1 MGSSDSDPGRSREP
15 RAGWASSWHP
25 YRSCALLRYRL
36 SGAASFSAE
45 RPIRLGRSS
54 PAPRPARKSLAGMVP
69 CNECHLFLLAQGH
82 RLATA
87 ESADQTEREGRR
99 APRRHLGPSADC
111 CTSLCSPTSS
121 GRRDRLPMPTRQAK
135 CATMARV
142 GSAEPPRESGLAVQ
156 RGLRFAQWPRGIDLR
171 PSCRP
176 PTGRCV
182 GPTHSLRS
190 LRDAKVRSVNGP
202 LRRCRREPGHLLLL
216 VPALRVRAQRTRIG
230 TVPVQRMPMSV
241 FLPHGRKDG
250 TPDPEVVR
258 ADGRGQVS

>member
-1 MGSSDSDPGRSREP
+1 MGSSDSGPGRSREP

-54 PAPRPARKSLAGMVP
+54 PAPRPARNSLAGDGALQRNATCSSLARMGS
-69 CNECHLFLLAQGH
+69 HL
-82 RLATA
+82 
-87 ESADQTEREGRR
+87 
-99 APRRHLGPSADC
+99 
-111 CTSLCSPTSS
+111 
-121 GRRDRLPMPTRQAK
+121 
-135 CATMARV
+135 
-142 GSAEPPRESGLAVQ
+142 ESGLAVQ
-156 RGLRFAQWPRGIDLR
+156 RGIRIAKYPRGIDLR

-182 GPTHSLRS
+182 GRTYSLRS
-190 LRDAKVRSVNGP
+190 LRDAKARSVNGP

-216 VPALRVRAQRTRIG
+216 VSALGVRAQRTRIG
-230 TVPVQRMPMSV
+230 TVPVQRMPMPV

-250 TPDPEVVR
+250 TPDREVVR
-258 ADGRGQVS
+258 ADGRGQGS